1 MTVGA
6 CVAAYDEHNEKTVF
20 KHEHGV
26 KALAH
31 GAAGSQGT
39 YGAAASR
46 GKGSGSCS
54 SARPPSRKGNHS
66 SSSAHIDP
74 YCITAP
80 QRRSTLSCLPAC
92 HLFSVAP
99 KRGSPLL
106 SYLHRCILFGAT
118 AFIVRA
124 HGSVLRHRAKETM
137 QPCLIDLHAISLS
150 PAAHGDGVVCEP
162 KW

>member
-1 MTVGA
+1 MPPLRSTKKERESRNEMTVGA

-99 KRGSPLL
+99 KRGSP
-106 SYLHRCILFGAT
+106 
-118 AFIVRA
+118 
-124 HGSVLRHRAKETM
+124 
-137 QPCLIDLHAISLS
+137 PCLIHIDAFS
-150 PAAHGDGVVCEP
+150 AHRDPYCDTAP
-162 KW
+162 KRQCNPV